1 MNNQQLLD
9 MIAKIE
15 QVAQDI
21 NELAD
26 NFGSVGPWKRW
37 YAWYP
42 VWTISDERVW
52 LKSIYRRTQGQL
64 FKRYVGYDYATDFDL
79 LKEE

>member
-9 MIAKIE
+9 MVAKVE
-15 QVAQDI
+15 KMARDI
-21 NELAD
+21 NDLAD
-26 NFGSVGPWKRW
+26 NFGKVGPWKRW

-52 LKSIYRRTQGQL
+52 LKSIYRRQQGKL
-64 FKRYVGYDYATDFDL
+64 FKRYEGYDYATDFDL